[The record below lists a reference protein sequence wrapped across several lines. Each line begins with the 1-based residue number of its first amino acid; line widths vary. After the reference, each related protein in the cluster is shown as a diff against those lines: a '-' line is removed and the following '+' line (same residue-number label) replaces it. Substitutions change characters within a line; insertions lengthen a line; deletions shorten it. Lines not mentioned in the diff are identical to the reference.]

1 MGWAVGNAHRA
12 HSTPHPAPL
21 GTIPRFAIPNWY
33 WHFGYANDERIV
45 LLSKPTITQVKL
57 THNPALKPNGVNL

>member
-21 GTIPRFAIPNWY
+21 GTIPRLPFLIGIGV
-33 WHFGYANDERIV
+33 FGYANDERIV
-45 LLSKPTITQVKL
+45 LRSKPTITQVKL